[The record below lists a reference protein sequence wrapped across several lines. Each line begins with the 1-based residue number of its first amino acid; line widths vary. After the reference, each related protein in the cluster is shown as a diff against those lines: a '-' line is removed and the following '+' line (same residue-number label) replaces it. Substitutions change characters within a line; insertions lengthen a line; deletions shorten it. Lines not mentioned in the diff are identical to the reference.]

1 MPFTL
6 GDLRA
11 AIDGQ
16 PDHITI
22 EVPIPLATIDGGP
35 GHEYAP
41 VTGINVA
48 GDTADLTYTE
58 PYEWTLNG
66 AAERRDYTADRKY
79 AAAYLASSH
88 HGISDAV
95 RMALEV
101 RISSLTEALTAPGA
115 PELPEAARTLLTN
128 LADTL
133 HDDITVVLAGAAARN
148 SNT

>member
-22 EVPIPLATIDGGP
+22 EVPIPLSTIDGGP

-66 AAERRDYTADRKY
+66 AAH
-79 AAAYLASSH
+79 LASSH

-133 HDDITVVLAGAAARN
+133 HDDITVGLAGAAARN